1 MSGLQESVVAAL
13 SAVIDPE
20 LRKPITELDMVGA
33 ISGSDSQLSVEIK
46 LTVSHCPQ
54 ATQIEAKVNE
64 VLAKDFPN
72 SEISVAMNVMTKDEL
87 DALKIKLR
95 GGREPKSNPFGVG
108 SATKV
113 FLIGSGKGGVG
124 KSSLTV
130 NLAVGLANQGFAVG
144 VLDADIFGFSIPA
157 QLGTTDRPTR
167 LDDMILPPIAHG
179 VKVISIGMFL
189 PSNEP
194 VAWRGPM
201 LHKAVEQFLTEV
213 HWGSLD
219 YLLIDMPPGT
229 GDVAISFGQL
239 LPNARSIVV
248 TTPQQASSYVAQR
261 SGSSSHK
268 MGQEIFGVIENMSG
282 LQMPD
287 GSTLELFG
295 TGGGQVV
302 ADELSEYSGT
312 EVTLIGK
319 VPISVDLRAGSDSG
333 SPVVLTKPEDP
344 ASLEIAKIAGLM
356 IAAKLPAANRT
367 LKVDIA

>member
-1 MSGLQESVVAAL
+1 MPALKDRVQAAL
-13 SAVIDPE
+13 SKVIDPE
-20 LRKPITELDMVGA
+20 LRKPITELDMVGS
-33 ISGSDSQLSVEIK
+33 IEGEDGSFSVEIK

-54 ATQIEAKVNE
+54 ASQIEQMV
-64 VLAKDFPN
+64 
-72 SEISVAMNVMTKDEL
+72 SEALSTEFGPAEITVVMSVMTAEEL
-87 DALKIKLR
+87 DILKTKLR

-108 SATKV
+108 SLTQV

-130 NLAVGLANQGFAVG
+130 NLAAALAKQGFEVG
-144 VLDADIFGFSIPA
+144 VLDADIFGFSIPG
-157 QLGTTDRPTR
+157 QLGTTERPTR
-167 LDDMILPPIAHG
+167 LDDMILPPIAFG

-229 GDVAISFGQL
+229 GDVAISVGQL

-261 SGSSSHK
+261 SGSASHK
-268 MGQEIFGVIENMSG
+268 IGQEIFGVIENMSG
-282 LQMPD
+282 ITLPD
-287 GSTLELFG
+287 GTQLNIFG
-295 TGGGQVV
+295 TGGGEVV
-302 ADELSEYSGT
+302 AKALSEYSGT
-312 EVTLIGK
+312 LVNLIAQI
-319 VPISVDLRAGSDSG
+319 PISIQLREGSDNG
-333 SPVVLTKPEDP
+333 LPIVIGNPEDS
-344 ASLEIAKIAGLM
+344 AAIEITRVAKLISE
-356 IAAKLPAANRT
+356 AKLPATNRT
-367 LKVDIA
+367 LKVDIS

>member
-1 MSGLQESVVAAL
+1 MTSLKDRVHKAL
-13 SAVIDPE
+13 STVIDPE
-20 LRKPITELDMVGA
+20 LRKPITELDMVGS
-33 ISGSDSQLSVEIK
+33 IEGNEDIFSVEIK

-54 ATQIEAKVNE
+54 ATQIEAMV
-64 VLAKDFPN
+64 KDALTQEFA
-72 SEISVAMNVMTKDEL
+72 SAEITVVMSVMSADEL
-87 DALKIKLR
+87 EILKTKLR
-95 GGREPKSNPFGVG
+95 GGRAPKSNPFGIG
-108 SATKV
+108 GLTQV

-130 NLAVGLANQGFAVG
+130 NLAVELAAQGFDVG
-144 VLDADIFGFSIPA
+144 VLDADIFGFSIPG

-229 GDVAISFGQL
+229 GDVSISVGQL

-248 TTPQQASSYVAQR
+248 TTPQLAASYVAQR
-261 SGSSSHK
+261 SGSASHK
-268 MGQEIFGVIENMSG
+268 IGQEIFGVIENMSG
-282 LQMPD
+282 LVMPD

-295 TGGGQVV
+295 TGGGELV
-302 ADELSEYSGT
+302 AQQLSEYSGT
-312 EVTLIGK
+312 KVALIGK
-319 VPISVDLRAGSDSG
+319 VPISVALRAGSDFG
-333 SPVVLTKPEDP
+333 EPLVLNHKEDP
-344 ASLEIAKIAGLM
+344 ASIEITRIAKLISE
-356 IAAKLPAANRT
+356 AKVPVANRT

>member
-1 MSGLQESVVAAL
+1 MATLQDRALNAL
-13 SAVIDPE
+13 SLVIDPE
-20 LRKPITELDMVGA
+20 LRKPITELDMVGE
-33 ISGSDSQLSVEIK
+33 ITGTDTKFSVEIK

-54 ATQIEAKVNE
+54 ATQIEQRVTE
-64 VLAKDFPN
+64 ELAKEFSADVF
-72 SEISVAMNVMTKDEL
+72 SVVMTVMTQDEL
-87 DALKIKLR
+87 NALKVKLR
-95 GGREPKSNPFGVG
+95 GGLEAKANPFGVG
-108 SATKV
+108 SATQV

-124 KSSLTV
+124 KSSLTA
-130 NLAVGLANQGFAVG
+130 NLAVELANKGFDVG

-229 GDVAISFGQL
+229 GDVAISVGQL

-261 SGSSSHK
+261 SGSASHK
-268 MGQEIFGVIENMSG
+268 IGQEIFGVIENMSG
-282 LQMPD
+282 LRMSD
-287 GSTLELFG
+287 GSTLEIFG
-295 TGGGQVV
+295 SGGGQVV
-302 ADELSEYSGT
+302 ADDLSTFSGT
-312 EVTLIGK
+312 QVKLIGQ
-319 VPISVDLRAGSDSG
+319 VPISVPLRKGSDMG
-333 SPVVLTKPEDP
+333 SPSVLSHRDDP
-344 ASLEIAKIAGLM
+344 ASIEIAKIAQL
-356 IAAKLPAANRT
+356 ISEAKLPPANRT

>member
-1 MSGLQESVVAAL
+1 MTELVSRVHAAL
-13 SAVIDPE
+13 DSVIDPE
-20 LRKPITELDMVGA
+20 LRKPITQLDMVGE
-33 ISGSDSQLSVEIK
+33 IQGDLESFGVEIK

-54 ATQIEAKVNE
+54 ATQIEEQVGQA
-64 VLAKDFPN
+64 LATEFPD
-72 SEISVAMNVMTKDEL
+72 SQVAVKMSVMSKEEL
-87 DALKIKLR
+87 DALKVKLR
-95 GGREPKSNPFGVG
+95 GGRAAKSNPFDVG
-108 SATKV
+108 TATKV

-130 NLAVGLANQGFAVG
+130 NLAVELGKQGFDVG
-144 VLDADIFGFSIPA
+144 VLDADIFGFSIPS

-167 LDDMILPPIAHG
+167 LDDMILPPIAYG

-229 GDVAISFGQL
+229 GDVAISVGQL
-239 LPNARSIVV
+239 LPNAKSIVV
-248 TTPQQASSYVAQR
+248 TTPQEAASYVAQR
-261 SGSSSHK
+261 SGSASHK
-268 MGQEIFGVIENMSG
+268 IGQEIFGVIENMSG
-282 LQMPD
+282 LKMPD

-295 TGGGQVV
+295 SGGGQAA
-302 ADELSEYSGT
+302 ADALTEFSGT
-312 EVTLIGK
+312 PVNLIGQI
-319 VPISVDLRAGSDSG
+319 PLSVELRTGSDSG
-333 SPVVLTKPEDP
+333 NPVVHTNPEDP
-344 ASLEIAKIAGLM
+344 ASVEIAKVAQLLIES
-356 IAAKLPAANRT
+356 KLPVSRT

>member
-1 MSGLQESVVAAL
+1 MTELATRVYSSLDL
-13 SAVIDPE
+13 VIDPE
-20 LRKPITELDMVGA
+20 LRKPITQLDMVGELT
-33 ISGSDSQLSVEIK
+33 GELDDFRVEIK

-54 ATQIEAKVNE
+54 ATQIEEQVNNALAQEFPSAKVQ
-64 VLAKDFPN
+64 VKMA
-72 SEISVAMNVMTKDEL
+72 VMSKEEL

-95 GGREPKSNPFGVG
+95 GGREAKSNPFDAGT
-108 SATKV
+108 STKV

-130 NLAVGLANQGFAVG
+130 NLAVELAKQGFEVG
-144 VLDADIFGFSIPA
+144 VLDADIFGFSIPS

-167 LDDMILPPIAHG
+167 LDDMILPPIAYG

-213 HWGSLD
+213 HWGTLD

-229 GDVAISFGQL
+229 GDVAISVGQL
-239 LPNARSIVV
+239 LPNAKSIVV
-248 TTPQQASSYVAQR
+248 TTPQEAASYVAQR
-261 SGSSSHK
+261 SGSASHK
-268 MGQEIFGVIENMSG
+268 IGQEIFGVIENMSG

-295 TGGGQVV
+295 SGGGQAA
-302 ADELSEYSGT
+302 ADALTEFSGT
-312 EVTLIGK
+312 PVPLIGQ
-319 VPISVDLRAGSDSG
+319 VPVSVELRTGSDSG
-333 SPVVLTKPEDP
+333 NPVIQTNPKDP
-344 ASLEIAKIAGLM
+344 AAIAIAKIAKLL
-356 IAAKLPAANRT
+356 IDSKLPPVNRT

>member
-1 MSGLQESVVAAL
+1 MSGLQESVLAAL

-33 ISGSDSQLSVEIK
+33 ISGSDSQFSVEIK

-54 ATQIEAKVNE
+54 ATEIETKVNE
-64 VLAKDFPN
+64 VLGNEFPN
-72 SEISVAMNVMTKDEL
+72 SVIDVVMNVMTKAEL

-124 KSSLTV
+124 KSSLSV
-130 NLAVGLANQGFAVG
+130 NLAVELANQGFDVG

-229 GDVAISFGQL
+229 GDVAISVGQL

-312 EVTLIGK
+312 DVKLIGK

-344 ASLEIAKIAGLM
+344 ASLEIARIAGLM